1 MANGAKAFETGT
13 RSALT
18 EFLSQIAPK
27 MLQDTL
33 QYDRQEELFE
43 RELAEKKRVSD
54 EENDKFMLGQFMKI
68 GNIDQRKAAVNA
80 YNPSSELGMKQHNAF
95 KDVVETSA
103 NRLADANAFLK
114 GYQNMIGS
122 GAENFVYNNVEYTK
136 ESGLNELEIRLGNS
150 IEPQIKNMYQN
161 YLTST
166 NIKDK
171 TTNQNLANLFASFL
185 PEESRAA
192 VTQLSNSN
200 INTDSFTKSVGFVI
214 NASES
219 SKTASLN
226 FYNTEQGQD
235 FLRRLTPEQ
244 RNNLYKDLDLLG
256 DAVVSGDGSSDDNK
270 DKGTSTFF
278 GKKDGTTTNLNQF
291 SAIKSYFSEKKQ
303 PFNEENLIEFAN
315 VITKSDKEQSM
326 LDNNIDEATY
336 DALRKE
342 ADSFLKLDEDVEQKI
357 SGVDVGLTTG
367 KSIGLSFE
375 AKNPDEK
382 ITGLELR
389 PGKGVVPGIGLKTVN
404 QQVESFENALSKLN
418 VDLNISG
425 KKGKAGNTISIS
437 NNPVEQRG
445 VILNLKQALNEGVR
459 MNKLKNQNETLIA
472 NKVIPLLIQTIEQEF
487 QKEQPQE
494 IEVNILELIKQANIQ

>member
-1 MANGAKAFETGT
+1 M
-13 RSALT
+13 
-18 EFLSQIAPK
+18 
-27 MLQDTL
+27 
-33 QYDRQEELFE
+33 
-43 RELAEKKRVSD
+43 
-54 EENDKFMLGQFMKI
+54 
-68 GNIDQRKAAVNA
+68 
-80 YNPSSELGMKQHNAF
+80 
-95 KDVVETSA
+95 
-103 NRLADANAFLK
+103 
-114 GYQNMIGS
+114 
-122 GAENFVYNNVEYTK
+122 
-136 ESGLNELEIRLGNS
+136 
-150 IEPQIKNMYQN
+150 
-161 YLTST
+161 
-166 NIKDK
+166 
-171 TTNQNLANLFASFL
+171 
-185 PEESRAA
+185 
-192 VTQLSNSN
+192 
-200 INTDSFTKSVGFVI
+200 
-214 NASES
+214 
-219 SKTASLN
+219 
-226 FYNTEQGQD
+226 
-235 FLRRLTPEQ
+235 
-244 RNNLYKDLDLLG
+244 
-256 DAVVSGDGSSDDNK
+256 SGDGSSDDNK

-357 SGVDVGLTTG
+357 SGVDVCLTTG